1 MGKRGKQKVINDQKR
16 AAARTRADAD
26 SFTCKIHLPSEIIE
40 LILRHLPA
48 AALLTSAQRVS
59 RTWRDIV
66 ERMPEAFFADGQGP
80 GRSAP
85 KTGRTLNP
93 LLERHFG
100 QMFNRGREPLRLWMA
115 LPVREYAEWRN
126 ARHNL
131 RDLTIVRSRGT
142 PAAHDKFV
150 RRGASWRRMQVCWPP
165 VHELRYTN
173 KTEDDREEEI
183 VRFERGVR
191 MGAFYDLVVEVVTK
205 PRQDAYDAVQVL
217 WPAMGEPWNCEVNTA
232 SLRDGPIF
240 ADADRDYVRVF
251 KLLLGDDGDWCSGT
265 RPCCKCSWCE
275 AWYPLDMRAK
285 YISSIRWAF
294 KCEEG
299 GPKNLVVSL

>member
-26 SFTCKIHLPSEIIE
+26 SFTCNIHLPSEIIE

-100 QMFNRGREPLRLWMA
+100 QMFNRGREPLRLWLA

-131 RDLTIVRSRGT
+131 RDLTIRYPGR
-142 PAAHDKFV
+142 A
-150 RRGASWRRMQVCWPP
+150 RQVCAARRLVAADAGLLAA

-205 PRQDAYDAVQVL
+205 PRQDAYDAMQVL
-217 WPAMGEPWNCEVNTA
+217 WPVMGEPWNCEVNTA

-251 KLLLGDDGDWCSGT
+251 KLLLGDDGDWCWGN

-275 AWYPLDMRAK
+275 MWYPLDMRAK